1 MDIKRYEE
9 IRKQTTDQVEDYTIG
24 CLLEYYYVK
33 NHYRLIAVDLSRHK
47 ELDADFKAIQQVE
60 FVV

>member
-1 MDIKRYEE
+1 MDIKQYEE

-47 ELDADFKAIQQVE
+47 ESDADFKAIQQVE